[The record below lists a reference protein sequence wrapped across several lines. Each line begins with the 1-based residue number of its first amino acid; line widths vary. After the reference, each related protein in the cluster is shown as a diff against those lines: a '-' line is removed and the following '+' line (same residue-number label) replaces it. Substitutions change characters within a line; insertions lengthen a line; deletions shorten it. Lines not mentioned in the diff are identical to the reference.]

1 MCREFAGL
9 DMGADHLLEVHHLS
23 IQILATVN
31 AILTARELL
40 HDVAST
46 SSEISPCFT
55 FCIGLREKDCISSGL
70 EI

>member
-9 DMGADHLLEVHHLS
+9 DMGEDHLLEVHHLS

-40 HDVAST
+40 
-46 SSEISPCFT
+46 
-55 FCIGLREKDCISSGL
+55 LM
-70 EI
+70 